1 MNNEAAIPIDRHMTM
16 RTIHRYLPVAL
27 IALLC
32 GCQSGDYAGINN
44 DVLVDI
50 QSEFD
55 DIQQSAPGADQGVPR
70 DILESLVPG
79 LTLDSEVLQPIAE
92 RFDFVIQDPIDAR
105 EFFTLL
111 TEGTDFSIAVHP
123 SIEGTVS
130 SLDLK
135 NVTLE
140 EALDHVSDLYG
151 FIVNKSGAVYQIL
164 PADLQTRIF
173 KVNYLNVTRNGTSNM
188 QITSQGIASGGGLG
202 GLGGVG
208 GAAGL
213 GSFGGFGGA
222 GAIAGGLGAA
232 ANGGVGGAGGGAIG
246 GANSGGA
253 SINTTSQSDYWQDL
267 EEIITQ
273 IISSSGVNDS
283 LFGSLTSNAND
294 RTVIVSPQTGMVVVR
309 AFPHELDRVA
319 EFLEASQ
326 AALQRQVVLEAKIL
340 EVELKEGFQA
350 GIDLNAL
357 GRNGG
362 NRISA
367 EFGFFGDDMDSISSP
382 LAATYN
388 TNDFE
393 GVITLLETQGNVQV
407 ISSPR
412 IATLNNQKA
421 VFKVGDEQYFLTSA
435 NTTSFGAGDLSTTN
449 QNANL
454 QPFFS
459 GIALDVTPQISESGE
474 IILHIHPI
482 LSQVQ
487 EDIKVIGGNEFPLA
501 NSTTRESD
509 SIARARNG
517 EVIVISGLM
526 QTRTRNQ
533 EGGIPGVRQVPV
545 LGNAFEQ
552 NQSET
557 VKTELV
563 ILLRAMVDED
573 DLMQELIE
581 EHRQG
586 LDRLSRQIDPYYR

>member
-151 FIVNKSGAVYQIL
+151 FIVNKSGAVYQIM

-188 QITSQGIASGGGLG
+188 QITSQGIASGGGGAGGLG
-202 GLGGVG
+202 GLGGIG
-208 GAAGL
+208 GTSVLNSGL
-213 GSFGGFGGA
+213 GNNGINNGL
-222 GAIAGGLGAA
+222 GGLG
-232 ANGGVGGAGGGAIG
+232 GLGGG
-246 GANSGGA
+246 NSGGA
-253 SINTTSQSDYWQDL
+253 SINTTSQSDYWEDLQD
-267 EEIITQ
+267 IITQ
-273 IISSSGVNDS
+273 IISTSGISNS
-283 LFGSLTSNAND
+283 LFGSLTSTAGD

-533 EGGIPGVRQVPV
+533 EGGIPGVRQVPM